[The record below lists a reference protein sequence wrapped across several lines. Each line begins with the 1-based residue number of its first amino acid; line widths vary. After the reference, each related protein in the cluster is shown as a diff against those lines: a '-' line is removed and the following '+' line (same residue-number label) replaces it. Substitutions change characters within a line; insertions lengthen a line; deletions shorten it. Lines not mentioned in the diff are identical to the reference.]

1 MQKNSIR
8 DCFEYSID
16 FWVFKRNNSGKYVL
30 CTIPRLWSPAAV
42 YIPTLCITEDQ
53 LVPCEAST
61 EACSFMC
68 AVVSTIK
75 ENTRRKSCSRLA
87 TAQGKTHS
95 QNAVGHT
102 AELKIFWSTVE
113 DKSSKLANILLFPQ
127 QISSLHNSSS
137 TWYCIFFH

>member
-1 MQKNSIR
+1 M
-8 DCFEYSID
+8 
-16 FWVFKRNNSGKYVL
+16 L
-30 CTIPRLWSPAAV
+30 CTIPRLWSSAAV
-42 YIPTLCITEDQ
+42 YIPTLYITEDQ

-95 QNAVGHT
+95 KNAVAHS
-102 AELKIFWSTVE
+102 AELKIKLKIIKDFDALGEIQMSE
-113 DKSSKLANILLFPQ
+113 SQRSKYSNRGLV
-127 QISSLHNSSS
+127 
-137 TWYCIFFH
+137 

>member
-16 FWVFKRNNSGKYVL
+16 FWAFKRNNSGNQVL
-30 CTIPRLWSPAAV
+30 CTIPRLWSTAAV

-95 QNAVGHT
+95 KNAVAHS
-102 AELKIFWSTVE
+102 AELKIKLKIILPAVE
-113 DKSSKLANILLFPQ
+113 GKSGELANNLLPPKPDRVIL
-127 QISSLHNSSS
+127 
-137 TWYCIFFH
+137 TYA

>member
-16 FWVFKRNNSGKYVL
+16 FWVFKRNNSGKQVL
-30 CTIPRLWSPAAV
+30 CTIPRLWSTAAV
-42 YIPTLCITEDQ
+42 YIPTLYITEDQ

-95 QNAVGHT
+95 KNAVAHS
-102 AELKIFWSTVE
+102 AELKIKLKIILPAVE
-113 DKSSKLANILLFPQ
+113 GKSGELANNLLPPKPDRVIL
-127 QISSLHNSSS
+127 
-137 TWYCIFFH
+137 TYA

>member
-1 MQKNSIR
+1 M
-8 DCFEYSID
+8 
-16 FWVFKRNNSGKYVL
+16 L
-30 CTIPRLWSPAAV
+30 CTIPRLWSTAAV

-95 QNAVGHT
+95 KNAVAHS
-102 AELKIFWSTVE
+102 AELKIKLKIILPAVE
-113 DKSSKLANILLFPQ
+113 GKSGELANNLHPPKPDRVIL
-127 QISSLHNSSS
+127 
-137 TWYCIFFH
+137 TYA